1 MGVIYQHIKDDELPV
16 LLRVCYEENNH
27 DMEQTA
33 HDLESID
40 MLLAVMKAKSLINR
54 NDRRTGTRWS
64 LGREFND
71 IIGNIISRPKET
83 AEV

>member
-33 HDLESID
+33 HDLESIN

-54 NDRRTGTRWS
+54 NDRR
-64 LGREFND
+64 
-71 IIGNIISRPKET
+71 
-83 AEV
+83 

>member
-27 DMEQTA
+27 DLEQTA

-54 NDRRTGTRWS
+54 AIESGYTMLSEIPD
-64 LGREFND
+64 
-71 IIGNIISRPKET
+71 ET
-83 AEV
+83 AEQWLKEKK

>member
-16 LLRVCYEENNH
+16 LLRVCYKENNH

-54 NDRRTGTRWS
+54 NDRRKGTRWS
-64 LGREFND
+64 RGREFAD
-71 IIGNIISRPKET
+71 IIGNIISRTKET